1 MWQIGIV
8 RLLNNGH
15 IAGAYGKLAIAL
27 GVGKPLQESDGGLLL
42 FGRRLYRAYPCPSL
56 HHHLLPAGECRDGH
70 DVELDDF
77 GGVVGA
83 NNFVGVI
90 QNARRRANAGN
101 RLPRPKGIGRIA
113 ASQPQ
118 ASADCRA
125 RIRLPHAGE
134 RRAERDVVTVEKRRS
149 ERLNAHLEV
158 IEVVIMGEKR
168 LPIAFD
174 IRRKAVGPFLVDA
187 TSVKETLPRSQTV
200 KGYAC
205 CSGKAVEIGFV
216 DEEQLC

>member
-1 MWQIGIV
+1 MAACSFSGV
-8 RLLNNGH
+8 DFTVH
-15 IAGAYGKLAIAL
+15 IPAPRCITIFSPPAN
-27 GVGKPLQESDGGLLL
+27 VG
-42 FGRRLYRAYPCPSL
+42 
-56 HHHLLPAGECRDGH
+56 DGH

-101 RLPRPKGIGRIA
+101 HLPRPKGIGRIA

-134 RRAERDVVTVEKRRS
+134 RRVERDVVTVEKRRS

-158 IEVVIMGEKR
+158 IEVVTMGEKR

-187 TSVKETLPRSQTV
+187 TSVKETPPTFSNCQGLRLLQR
-200 KGYAC
+200 K
-205 CSGKAVEIGFV
+205 SGRNRF
-216 DEEQLC
+216 C